1 MGIPTFTVEGVTS
14 LREVPYYQA
23 MGVLQLNSY
32 DKNNDMLITVGQARL
47 PVAHQRGSQASAD
60 TTGILRTTH
69 SRGSP
74 GWDR

>member
-1 MGIPTFTVEGVTS
+1 MTS

-47 PVAHQRGSQASAD
+47 PLP
-60 TTGILRTTH
+60 LR
-69 SRGSP
+69 R
-74 GWDR
+74 R